1 MSREWL
7 DSLVVALFCFV
18 VACVFGFF
26 LVLFGLLGGCTPT
39 VEHQVT
45 APQLDTLSATMKKI
59 VIEDCQKPV
68 LAMPPVPQDC
78 TLDIRPDSAVG
89 SSKDCE
95 DLLRFYV
102 RARQLLKP
110 VAPSAANPAAQ

>member
-18 VACVFGFF
+18 GACVFAFF
-26 LVLFGLLGGCTPT
+26 LALFGLLAGCAPT

-45 APQLDTLSATMKKI
+45 APQLDTLGAAMKKI
-59 VIEDCQKPV
+59 VIEDCRKPE
-68 LAMPPVPQDC
+68 LAMPPIPQDC

-110 VAPSAANPAAQ
+110 AALSNANRPAD